1 MATLDSGTFDIF
13 PSKLL
18 PLLMEPSEVADAGS
32 LEFKDGVW
40 AASRAASAG
49 EEDKFLPK
57 LAMV

>member
-1 MATLDSGTFDIF
+1 
-13 PSKLL
+13 
-18 PLLMEPSEVADAGS
+18 MEPLEVADAGS

-49 EEDKFLPK
+49 EEAKFLPK